1 MSNLATWFTP
11 SLKVMSRTHGHSAVA
26 ASAYRACLNL
36 VDERTGEMHPYAHKS
51 GHVSTELIGALD
63 IYKLWNDAEKSETRK
78 NSSVCREIM
87 VPMPHD
93 WTDEQRKLCARGI
106 GEMLR
111 ARYGVAVQVSIHRQ
125 ANGDND
131 HAHILFT
138 TRVVDENG
146 VFGKKTRI
154 LDDGMKNGEVSNL
167 REAVCDIMNQHAK
180 INGSDWFAYAGKF
193 VEVDPDH
200 IPTKPIPRNCPPER
214 RAELLAEN
222 AAILEARDQ
231 LKRLSNESKEITE
244 QVNQVI
250 EIAKNPEPLPVI
262 EVPTI
267 DIVPTDINIAAP
279 TPEPR
284 PITPLAR
291 AMELRDN
298 AEKMAKFTT
307 ALNINTKNKNEW
319 NRRLKV
325 LEDDP
330 SQIWYSLLNPVL
342 KVVESLGVKANDTM
356 GIREREMERLK
367 KIEYA
372 KAQLVMAQR
381 NEEKFLK
388 VLNHSQRIADLDEWN
403 RNPNHK
409 AIIEA
414 SRDPTPDEIYARM
427 REHQEDA
434 YKPPPEPQ
442 QVATAS
448 TLWDTPSAFPEP
460 KKPWDE
466 PPPY

>member
-11 SLKVMSRTHGHSAVA
+11 SLKVMSRTNGDSAVA

-36 VDERTGEMHPYAHKS
+36 VDERTGEMHAYAKKS
-51 GHVSTELIGALD
+51 GHVSTELIGAID

-138 TRVVDENG
+138 TRVVDEHG

-154 LDDGMKNGEVSNL
+154 LDEGKLNGEISKL
-167 REAVCDIMNQHAK
+167 REVVCDIMNEHGK
-180 INGSDWFAYAGKF
+180 NNGSNWFAYAGKF
-193 VEVDPDH
+193 KDIDPDH
-200 IPTKPIPRNCPPER
+200 IPTKRIPRNCPPER
-214 RAELLAEN
+214 RADLEAEN
-222 AAILEARDQ
+222 EAILEARDQ
-231 LKRLSNESKEITE
+231 LKRLSQESKEITE
-244 QVNQVI
+244 QVNQAI

-267 DIVPTDINIAAP
+267 DIVPTEINIAAP

-291 AMELRDN
+291 AMELRDS

-307 ALNINTKNKNEW
+307 ALNVNTKKKLEW
-319 NRRLKV
+319 VRRLKE
-325 LEDDP
+325 LEEDAPQSWEALRDA
-330 SQIWYSLLNPVL
+330 
-342 KVVESLGVKANDTM
+342 VEKMAQFLGVETSES
-356 GIREREMERLK
+356 IRLK
-367 KIEYA
+367 KIELANEQIA
-372 KAQLVMAQR
+372 KALV

-388 VLNHSQRIADLDEWN
+388 VLNHSKRVADLEEWN
-403 RNPNHK
+403 RNPSHK

-414 SRDPTPDEIYARM
+414 SRDPTPDEIYARL

-434 YKPPPEPQ
+434 YKPPPEPER
-442 QVATAS
+442 VATAS
-448 TLWDTPSAFPEP
+448 NPWDVNHWSFPEP
-460 KKPWDE
+460 SKPWE
-466 PPPY
+466 TPPY